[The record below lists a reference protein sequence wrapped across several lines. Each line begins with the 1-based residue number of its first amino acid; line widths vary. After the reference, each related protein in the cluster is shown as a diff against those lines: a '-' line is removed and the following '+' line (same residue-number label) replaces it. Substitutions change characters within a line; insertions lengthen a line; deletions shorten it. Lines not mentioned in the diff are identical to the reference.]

1 MTEAGHVVVGLLVL
15 AGLIGVLIPFLPG
28 MLLIVGAALWW
39 AIADGATAGHWVT
52 FAIVA
57 LLCAAG
63 TALKY
68 VIPARTTSGA
78 GASRVSMFFAI
89 ALGIAGF
96 FVIPVIGAP
105 IGFVLG
111 IYLAELRRVRARA
124 QAWTATKAALRGVLL
139 GVLIEFTAAALAAG
153 AWVLGALNV

>member
-1 MTEAGHVVVGLLVL
+1 MTEAGHVAVGLLIL

-28 MLLIVGAALWW
+28 MLLIVAAALWW
-39 AIADGATAGHWVT
+39 AIADGATTGHWVT

-57 LLCAAG
+57 ALCAGG

-68 VIPARTTSGA
+68 VVPARTTSEA
-78 GASRVSMFFAI
+78 GASRVSMIFAI
-89 ALGIAGF
+89 ALGIVGF

-111 IYLAELRRVRARA
+111 IYLAELRRVRGRA

-153 AWVLGALNV
+153 AWVIGALNV